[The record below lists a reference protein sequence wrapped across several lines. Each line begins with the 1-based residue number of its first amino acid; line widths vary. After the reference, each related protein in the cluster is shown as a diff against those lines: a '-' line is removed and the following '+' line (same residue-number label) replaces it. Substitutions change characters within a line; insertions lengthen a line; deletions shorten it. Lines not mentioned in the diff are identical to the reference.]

1 MSFKDFFIEKDANE
15 KPPVQKEKASAV
27 TPVPASPFGG
37 GFSLPTSP
45 ALNLGGAAVPDP
57 EIVKGLTDAAATS
70 RKPAYDQFRIV
81 AESLA
86 GVPDV
91 QRYTMALNVVH
102 NANKIE
108 AADVIAS
115 LDDRLALIDNEKAEF
130 ENAYKQQN
138 QSAVIGAEADAKKIE
153 ERITALQQEIAA
165 LEGQRVTKMQESGQ
179 AKISLEQQRA
189 TFNASYEIVR
199 SNFKRERDMLSSFL
213 PASAK

>member
-1 MSFKDFFIEKDANE
+1 MPSFKDFFIAKDSDAK
-15 KPPVQKEKASAV
+15 KPDPKASV
-27 TPVPASPFGG
+27 TPVAASPFGG

-45 ALNLGGAAVPDP
+45 ALNFGGAAAPDQ
-57 EIVKGLTDAAATS
+57 EIVKSLTDAAAQS
-70 RKPAYDQFRIV
+70 KKPAYDQFRVV

-115 LDDRLALIDNEKAEF
+115 LDDRLALIEREKADF
-130 ENAYKQQN
+130 ENAYQSQT
-138 QSAVIGAEADAKKIE
+138 QSAVVGAESEAKKIT
-153 ERITALQQEIAA
+153 ERITTLQQEIAT

-179 AKISLEQQRA
+179 AKVDLEQSRA
-189 TFNASYEIVR
+189 TFNASFEVVR
-199 SNFKRERDMLSSFL
+199 SVFKRERDMLSSFL
-213 PASAK
+213 PTPVK